1 VRDSACAT
9 EYFVL
14 LQHPQPYK
22 RRSCLYSAGSER
34 LSVDTAIK
42 ELKDVFY
49 AQDDVKSGELTRKAL
64 EAGVDPQEL
73 LEKHLLE
80 WTKDITGRSI
90 FDSCREV
97 DGKAVTTSENAVM
110 LSELVFIAECLKAA
124 VAVIRP
130 ELEKSMRKVEVPGK
144 IVIGTV
150 EGDVHDIGKSL
161 VASMLESAGYTVTDL
176 GFDVP
181 AKTFVLQ
188 AKFNKA
194 DIIGLSC
201 SMAMSRTVMKEV
213 VNELKKLGIRNNV
226 KVITGGQ
233 ASFDTDIQNYGTDA
247 FGASISAAM
256 SQSNEMMRILK
267 EERAK
272 NKS

>member
-1 VRDSACAT
+1 
-9 EYFVL
+9 
-14 LQHPQPYK
+14 
-22 RRSCLYSAGSER
+22 
-34 LSVDTAIK
+34 LSLELAIK

-64 EAGVDPQEL
+64 EAGANPQEL
-73 LEKHLLE
+73 LEKHLLV

-97 DGKAVTTSENAVM
+97 DEKSLGSSTRSEDSVM
-110 LSELVFIAECLKAA
+110 LSELVMIAECLKAA
-124 VAVIRP
+124 VEVLRP
-130 ELEKSMRKVEVPGK
+130 ELEKCMTKVEVPGK

-161 VASMLESAGYTVTDL
+161 VASMLSSAGYTVTDL
-176 GFDVP
+176 GFDIP
-181 AKTFVLQ
+181 SKTFVTETKL
-188 AKFNKA
+188 AKA
-194 DIIGLSC
+194 DIIALSC

-213 VNELKKLGIRNNV
+213 VNELKKLNMRNNV

-247 FGASISAAM
+247 FGASISAAIT
-256 SQSNEMMRILK
+256 QSNEMMKILR
-267 EERAK
+267 EERSK